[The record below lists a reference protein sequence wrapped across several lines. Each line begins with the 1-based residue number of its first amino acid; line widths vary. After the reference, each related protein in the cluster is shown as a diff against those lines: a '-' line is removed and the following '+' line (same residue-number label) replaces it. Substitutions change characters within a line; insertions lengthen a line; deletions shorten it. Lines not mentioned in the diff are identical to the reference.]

1 MNDIRTIRVWVGND
15 FVEVEI
21 DGCAGLSED
30 ELHQAAVEYVYD
42 VISIEVI

>member
-1 MNDIRTIRVWVGND
+1 MEDIRTIRVWVGNE
-15 FVEVEI
+15 FLEVEV

-30 ELHQAAVEYVYD
+30 ELYQAATEYVYD